1 MFMFPKTLQ
10 FPKNTSE
17 KINYKIRRE
26 TEARI
31 KYYSLRDKN
40 ELNERIKE
48 LDDEWDVENVLEVN
62 AGSLAMG
69 GALLGI
75 LLDKRFFLLSAV
87 ATGFL
92 IQHSIKG
99 WCPPIP
105 LIRKFGIRTRHEIDI
120 ERNALK
126 AIRGDYR
133 DVSEEKDNLTKAEK
147 AFEAAE

>member
-75 LLDKRFFLLSAV
+75 LLDKRFFILSAV

-92 IQHSIKG
+92 IQHSVQG
-99 WCPPIP
+99 WCPPIA
-105 LIRKFGIRTRHEIDI
+105 LIRKFGVRTSHEIDI

-126 AIRGDYR
+126 AIRGDYK